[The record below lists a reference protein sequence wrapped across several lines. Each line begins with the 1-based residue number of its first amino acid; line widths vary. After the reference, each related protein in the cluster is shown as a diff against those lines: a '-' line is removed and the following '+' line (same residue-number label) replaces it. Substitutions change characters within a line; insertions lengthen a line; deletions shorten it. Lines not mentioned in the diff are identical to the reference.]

1 MGRPI
6 RIQLLRTVFSPY
18 FLPMC
23 HPKPALGLPGI
34 LQFGWWL
41 VGTLPYFPHWLFIAL
56 GLASVFALL
65 LPRKQ
70 TAPKLC

>member
-1 MGRPI
+1 
-6 RIQLLRTVFSPY
+6 
-18 FLPMC
+18 MC